1 MWQVFQPAH
10 GYNPATFPM
19 VNRAAATVLLVL
31 ASAFATLERPRA
43 LQSSQ
48 PPRTIKS
55 PIETAWARLVSPANA
70 LPEYPRPQLVRT
82 EWMNLNGRWDYAIM
96 PGSSGRPDQWSG
108 QILVPF
114 PAESALSGVMKPV
127 SEQERLWYRRTFT
140 VPNGWRGRRVRLH
153 FGAVDWRARVWINDK
168 EIGTHEG
175 GYDDFTFDAT
185 DALRPSGAQALV
197 VAVDDP
203 TDAGTQPRGKQ
214 VRKPGS
220 IWYTPTTGIWQTVW
234 IEPVQADAIESVRL
248 VPNVADGTIRIETK
262 TMGAAGEIRAEAFDG
277 SRSVGRAS
285 GPASAPLSVKIPQAK
300 LWSPDSPHLYD
311 LTLTLVVAGK
321 ERDRVKSYFGMRSI
335 ALGKD
340 ARGQTRMLLNG
351 QPLFE
356 FGPLDQ
362 GFWPDGLY
370 TAPTDQALRFDI
382 EQTKALGFNL
392 ARKHVKVE
400 PDRWYYWCDRL
411 GLLVWQDMPSGDKSI
426 GRRATADLQR
436 TGESAA
442 QYRRELTRLIE
453 SRANHPSIVMWVPF
467 NEGWGQF
474 ETPAVTDLVRRLDP
488 SRLVNSTSGWTD
500 RAVGD
505 VHDIHSYPGPAA
517 PALEDRRAAVL
528 GEFGGLGLPVAGH
541 TWQDEKNWGYRT
553 FKTRDELTEAYLAL
567 IDKLGPMVSNGLS
580 AAVYTQTT
588 DVEIEVNGLMTYD
601 RAMVKMDATR
611 IAAANRRLYELSR

>member
-1 MWQVFQPAH
+1 MI
-10 GYNPATFPM
+10 
-19 VNRAAATVLLVL
+19 NRAAATILLVL
-31 ASAFATLERPRA
+31 ASATLERPLA

-48 PPRTIKS
+48 PTRAVKS
-55 PIETAWARLVSPANA
+55 PIETAWARLVSPASA

-82 EWMNLNGRWDYAIM
+82 EWLNLNGRWDYAIM

-127 SEQERLWYRRTFT
+127 SEQERLWYRRAFT
-140 VPNGWRGRRVRLH
+140 VPGSWRGRRVLLH
-153 FGAVDWRARVWINDK
+153 FGAVDWRARVWVNDK

-175 GYDDFTFDAT
+175 GYDDFTFDVT

-248 VPNVADGTIRIETK
+248 VPNVTDGTIRIETK
-262 TMGAAGEIRAEAFDG
+262 TTGAAGEIRAEAFDG

-285 GPASAPLSVKIPQAK
+285 GPASAPLSVKIPQPK

-321 ERDRVKSYFGMRSI
+321 ERDHVKSYFGMRSI

-351 QPLFE
+351 EPLFQ

-474 ETPAVTDLVRRLDP
+474 ETPAVVDFVRRLDP
-488 SRLVNSTSGWTD
+488 SRLVDSTSGWTD
-500 RAVGD
+500 RGVGD
-505 VHDIHSYPGPAA
+505 VHDVHSYPGPAA
-517 PALEDRRAAVL
+517 PPLEDRRAAVL

-567 IDKLGPMVSNGLS
+567 IEKLGPMVSNGLS